1 MIFSLDARFLFLH
14 CSLMSAS
21 LKGGNKT
28 VINMGKYHDRN
39 VNAIA
44 VLHREC
50 GSFGKT
56 NRLMC
61 AWCDGFNMFALLS
74 PQHII
79 CVRASRAVLLPS
91 LIFGC
96 SGLFNVCIIRICL
109 DKLNCNIA
117 FVSPRP

>member
-1 MIFSLDARFLFLH
+1 
-14 CSLMSAS
+14 MSTS

-28 VINMGKYHDRN
+28 VINMGKYNDSI
-39 VNAIA
+39 VYDIA

-56 NRLMC
+56 NRLIF

-79 CVRASRAVLLPS
+79 CLRARSAVLFPS
-91 LIFGC
+91 FILGC
-96 SGLFNVCIIRICL
+96 SGL
-109 DKLNCNIA
+109 
-117 FVSPRP
+117 

>member
-1 MIFSLDARFLFLH
+1 
-14 CSLMSAS
+14 MSAS

-28 VINMGKYHDRN
+28 VINMGNFGGKYN
-39 VNAIA
+39 TGVWSIA

-56 NRLMC
+56 NRFIF

-79 CVRASRAVLLPS
+79 CLRA
-91 LIFGC
+91 FF
-96 SGLFNVCIIRICL
+96 LFIT
-109 DKLNCNIA
+109 
-117 FVSPRP
+117 